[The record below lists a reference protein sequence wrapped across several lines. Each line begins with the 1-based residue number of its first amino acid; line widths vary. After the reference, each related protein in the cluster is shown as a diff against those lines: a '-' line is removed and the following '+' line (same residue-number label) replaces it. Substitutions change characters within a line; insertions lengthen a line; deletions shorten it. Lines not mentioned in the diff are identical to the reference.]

1 MFSLVS
7 NDIEKFKLD
16 WFSFGRRDFEFKF
29 LLLNI
34 VIVLDNWD
42 DEIFEEFQLENIKL
56 QNDMIDLL
64 VIEEEK
70 INLLGD
76 NIILIEIF
84 KSNFFYNV
92 EKICDILCIDEKV
105 FNELKS

>member
-7 NDIEKFKLD
+7 NDIEKPKLD

-42 DEIFEEFQLENIKL
+42 DEIFEEF
-56 QNDMIDLL
+56 
-64 VIEEEK
+64 
-70 INLLGD
+70 
-76 NIILIEIF
+76 
-84 KSNFFYNV
+84 
-92 EKICDILCIDEKV
+92 
-105 FNELKS
+105 